1 MTPEALRSLRPNA
14 SWSLDGENIIWETDP
29 VTGKLFPKN
38 LVWYSQDSVMPSK
51 EEIDQ
56 EINRLEKKW
65 WDAEYSRKRA
75 LEYPQILEFIDAHYW
90 ERRGDSSKME
100 IYLEK
105 IDNIKNKYP
114 SSKS

>member
-1 MTPEALRSLRPNA
+1 MTPEALRSLSPNA
-14 SWSLDGENIIWETDP
+14 SWSLDGENIEWEPDP

-38 LVWYSQDSVMPSK
+38 LLWCSKDIPMPSK

-56 EINRLEKKW
+56 EIERLQKKW
-65 WDAEYSRKRA
+65 RDEEYRRNRIT
-75 LEYPQILEFIDAHYW
+75 EYPQISEFIDAYYW

>member
-1 MTPEALRSLRPNA
+1 MTPEALKSLRPDA
-14 SWSLDGENIIWETDP
+14 SWALDGENIIWESDP

-38 LVWYSQDSVMPSK
+38 LTWYSQDSTAPSK

-56 EINRLEKKW
+56 EIKRLQKKW
-65 WDAEYSRKRA
+65 RDEDYRRKRT
-75 LEYPQILEFIDAHYW
+75 LEYPQISEFIDAYYW
-90 ERRGDSSKME
+90 EKRGDSSKME